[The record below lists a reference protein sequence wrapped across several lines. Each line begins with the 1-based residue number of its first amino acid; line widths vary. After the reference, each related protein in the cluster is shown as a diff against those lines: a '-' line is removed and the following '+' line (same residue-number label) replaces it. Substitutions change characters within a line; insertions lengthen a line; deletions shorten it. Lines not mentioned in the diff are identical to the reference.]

1 MNRGF
6 WTFFLVSFIIFGIA
20 MLLGLIFG
28 YYIDFQMEY
37 SKQNSSLNTIDGFYD
52 ILFNNLK
59 VFFIILLGT
68 FIWKIP
74 SVLNLVYN
82 GGILGLVFYGLYRDG
97 LLYLSLAPIL
107 AHGVLEITAFL
118 LGASIAFG
126 GCEFIKNHKRVTAL
140 LLLFSVVLLVAAA
153 YIETFISILLF

>member
-1 MNRGF
+1 
-6 WTFFLVSFIIFGIA
+6 
-20 MLLGLIFG
+20 MLIGLIFG

-118 LGASIAFG
+118 LAP
-126 GCEFIKNHKRVTAL
+126 L
-140 LLLFSVVLLVAAA
+140 
-153 YIETFISILLF
+153 